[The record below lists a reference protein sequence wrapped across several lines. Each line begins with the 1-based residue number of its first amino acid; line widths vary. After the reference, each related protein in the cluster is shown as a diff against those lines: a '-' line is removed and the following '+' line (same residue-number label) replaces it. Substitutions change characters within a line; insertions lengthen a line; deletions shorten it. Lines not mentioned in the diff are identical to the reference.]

1 MLVPRLR
8 PGEDQEVFSA
18 GRKYVVTI
26 YSEKIVRLYDLGAR
40 RRVVSKPRKWI
51 AGADDGGKDERGAP
65 FK

>member
-1 MLVPRLR
+1 MR

-26 YSEKIVRLYDLGAR
+26 YSGKIVRLYDLGAR
-40 RRVVSKPRKWI
+40 SVSKPRKWI
-51 AGADDGGKDERGAP
+51 AGIAEDGGKDERGAP